1 MIYTNSPGIYWIAI
15 YCFSAFHLQG
25 HTEVVHS
32 VCWDA
37 KGDYLASVSHDSVR
51 VWSLASGG
59 ECIHELIFNGNNF
72 QSCVFHPS
80 YSTLL
85 VIGGDQV
92 ILNQFLRYDYNDR
105 KLISTVKISFDSYHL
120 GEQSEKAKTLGL
132 LLSLG
137 LVNGLE
143 GVAGAI
149 LQEIVLIATR
159 CLILC
164 SLLLLGRAYIRD
176 LT

>member
-1 MIYTNSPGIYWIAI
+1 M
-15 YCFSAFHLQG
+15 
-25 HTEVVHS
+25 HS

-51 VWSLASGG
+51 VWSLVSGG
-59 ECIHELIFNGNNF
+59 ECIHELICNGNKF
-72 QSCVFHPS
+72 QSCVFHPCF
-80 YSTLL
+80 STLL

-105 KLISTVKISFDSYHL
+105 KFISTAKISFDSYRL

-137 LVNGLE
+137 LVNGFWNM
-143 GVAGAI
+143 
-149 LQEIVLIATR
+149 
-159 CLILC
+159 
-164 SLLLLGRAYIRD
+164 
-176 LT
+176 

>member
-1 MIYTNSPGIYWIAI
+1 MIYIKLPGIYYIAI
-15 YCFSAFHLQG
+15 YCFAAFYSQG
-25 HTEVVHS
+25 HSTVVHS

-59 ECIHELIFNGNNF
+59 ECIHELICNGNKF

-105 KLISTVKISFDSYHL
+105 KLISTVKISFDSYRL
-120 GEQSEKAKTLGL
+120 GEQSEKAKTLVL
-132 LLSLG
+132 LLSLR
-137 LVNGLE
+137 LVNGFWK
-143 GVAGAI
+143 V
-149 LQEIVLIATR
+149 
-159 CLILC
+159 
-164 SLLLLGRAYIRD
+164 
-176 LT
+176 